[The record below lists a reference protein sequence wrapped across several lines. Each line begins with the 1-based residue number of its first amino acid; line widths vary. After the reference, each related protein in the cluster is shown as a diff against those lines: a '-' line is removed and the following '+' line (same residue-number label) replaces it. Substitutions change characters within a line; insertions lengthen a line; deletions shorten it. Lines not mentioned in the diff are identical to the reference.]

1 MHIERLLLAPR
12 DWVPNNPTI
21 PVRVYRGLRLADGSV
36 PDATAFEA
44 MFDANGW
51 PPDWRGSVYDYHHY
65 HSSAHEVLGVY
76 AGSARL
82 LLGGP
87 GGEAVRVEAGDALM
101 LPAGTGH
108 CRLEAD
114 AAFRVVGAYPTGQ
127 EWDVL
132 REAPDAASRARI
144 LGLPV
149 PPRDPVDGTAF

>member
-36 PDATAFEA
+36 PDAIAFEA
-44 MFDANGW
+44 MFDAHGW
-51 PPDWRGSVYDYHHY
+51 PPDWRGGVYDHHHY

-87 GGEAVRVEAGDALM
+87 GGQVVRVEAGDALM

-114 AAFRVVGAYPTGQ
+114 ETFRVVGAYPSGQ
-127 EWDVL
+127 DWDVL
-132 REAPDAASRARI
+132 REAPDAATRARI
-144 LGLPV
+144 LRLPA